1 MSRVRYLI
9 GLATLA
15 GAGAAGYWLYDMV
28 RSRERTDLFA
38 LHVEF
43 RDARGLKAGADVK
56 HRGVPVG
63 SVRRVELRDDGQRAV
78 IDLVMQPEAAPL
90 VRYGTRFW
98 IVTPRFLGLTQGATG
113 LDTLIRDAYISF
125 ASPEGES
132 PPLPSG
138 SQVIGAERPAANA
151 DVSLEPFER
160 GDLAMTLLVPE
171 NHDLAP
177 GARVVFRGVPTGEL
191 RSAKLAPDGSHVQL
205 ELRIRREYRHTV
217 TDRSQFWVARPR
229 LSGALISGFALED
242 AAALLSPF
250 IGYHTEAGAGVPV
263 VDGHRAAALNER
275 PDMRIGPVPSSAL
288 AKVRPDAA
296 AAPKDEGIRV
306 VRVYYEAVER
316 DFWSPDDEIKRDGCG
331 LLLEDSAGRSVV
343 LTTRSVC
350 DGTYFVADGLGT
362 KPDIDKERIRVGLT
376 EGSVVQASRTWTA
389 PDGLD
394 LAVLVLQ
401 DSTQSGS
408 DGRRLDFS
416 AGTPGTNRTVQALD
430 EQVKPMPPVPLA
442 DADLAVH
449 RGAVVIDG
457 DRVVGL
463 LGQTA
468 IDDLRPSVVALA
480 QVPQALRPKQ

>member
-1 MSRVRYLI
+1 MSRVRYLV

-15 GAGAAGYWLYDMV
+15 GAGVAGYWLYDMV

-63 SVRRVELRDDGQRAV
+63 TVRRVELRDDGQRAV
-78 IDLVMQPEAAPL
+78 IDLVMRPEAAPL

-98 IVTPRFLGLTQGATG
+98 IVSPRFLGLTQGATG

-125 ASPEGES
+125 ATPEGES
-132 PPLPSG
+132 PPLTSG
-138 SQVIGAERPAANA
+138 SQVIGAERPPANA

-191 RSAKLAPDGSHVQL
+191 RSAKLAADGSHVQL

-250 IGYHTEAGAGVPV
+250 IGYHTEPSAGVPV

-275 PDMRIGPVPSSAL
+275 PDIRIGPVPANAL
-288 AKVRPDAA
+288 AKARTDATPS
-296 AAPKDEGIRV
+296 PKDEGIRV

-316 DFWSPDDEIKRDGCG
+316 DFWSPDDDIKREGCG
-331 LLLEDSAGRSVV
+331 LLVEDSAGRSVV

-350 DGTYFVADGLGT
+350 DGSYFISDGLGT

-401 DSTQSGS
+401 DVTQTGS
-408 DGRRLDFS
+408 DGKKLDFT
-416 AGTPGTNRTVQALD
+416 APAQGADRTVQALD
-430 EQVKPMPPVPLA
+430 EQVKPLAPVPLA
-442 DADLAVH
+442 SADLALH
-449 RGAVVIDG
+449 RGAVVVSG

-463 LGQTA
+463 LGQASGEDLTA
-468 IDDLRPSVVALA
+468 TVVPLA